1 MKKSTESQVQL
12 FFMTIKRGMFFCFS
26 NKLLCCMQKQML
38 VAIDGLFVNVW
49 EQGSIPV
56 QMLICCDCLSDSN
69 K

>member
-1 MKKSTESQVQL
+1 
-12 FFMTIKRGMFFCFS
+12 
-26 NKLLCCMQKQML
+26 MQKQML
-38 VAIDGLFVNVW
+38 VAINIVFVYVW